1 MTDTLNNMH
10 LADRYA
16 TLKARADEIDALL
29 KKAREEIIASGLEEL
44 RGDLAIVKVSLSETV
59 TLDAKEARKVLTPDQ
74 VAACS
79 RTCMRIIVTVKPRCG
94 G

>member
-1 MTDTLNNMH
+1 MTDSLDNMH

-29 KKAREEIIASGLEEL
+29 KKAREEIIATGLDIIK
-44 RGDLAIVKVSLSETV
+44 GDLAVIKVSLSEST
-59 TLDAKEARKVLTPDQ
+59 TLDTKEVRKILSQ
-74 VAACS
+74 EQINACS
-79 RTCMRIIVTVKPRCG
+79 KTGLRTTVTVKPRCG

>member
-1 MTDTLNNMH
+1 MTDSLDNMH

-29 KKAREEIIASGLEEL
+29 KKAREEILATGLETL
-44 RGDLAIVKVSLSETV
+44 KGDLAIVKVSLSEST
-59 TLDAKEARKVLTPDQ
+59 TLDTKEVRKILSTEQ

-79 RTCMRIIVTVKPRCG
+79 RTGLRTIVTVKPRCG

>member
-29 KKAREEIIASGLEEL
+29 KKAREEIIATGLEVL
-44 RGDLAIVKVSLSETV
+44 KGDLAIVKVNLSEST
-59 TLDAKEARKVLTPDQ
+59 TLDAKEVRKLITQEQID
-74 VAACS
+74 ACS
-79 RTCMRIIVTVKPRCG
+79 RTGLRTIVTVKPRCG

>member
-1 MTDTLNNMH
+1 MTDSLDNLS

-29 KKAREEIIASGLEEL
+29 KKAREEILATGLDIIK
-44 RGDLAIVKVSLSETV
+44 GDLAIIKVSLSEST
-59 TLDAKEARKVLTPDQ
+59 TLDVKEARKLLSAEQIT
-74 VAACS
+74 ACS
-79 RTCMRIIVTVKPRCG
+79 KVGLRTTITVKPRCG

>member
-1 MTDTLNNMH
+1 MTDSLDNMH

-29 KKAREEIIASGLEEL
+29 KKAREEILATGLDIIK
-44 RGDLAIVKVSLSETV
+44 GDLAVIKVSLSEST
-59 TLDAKEARKVLTPDQ
+59 TLDTKKVREMLSQ
-74 VAACS
+74 ENIGFCS
-79 RTCMRIIVTVKPRCG
+79 RTSLRTTITVKPRCG